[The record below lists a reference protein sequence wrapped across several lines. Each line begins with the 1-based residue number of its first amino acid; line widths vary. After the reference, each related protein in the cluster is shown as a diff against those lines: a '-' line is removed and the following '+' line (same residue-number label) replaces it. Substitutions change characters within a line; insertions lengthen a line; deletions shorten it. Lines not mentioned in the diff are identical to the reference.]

1 MTFRYFFVLRLG
13 NHQILHYY
21 IEMNGLLRTN
31 PMLRSILISTFFFA
45 CHAFGASIIVVQPI
59 SVCNDAGGDCS
70 NSAGQ
75 YFEAETDKIWN
86 QADIDISFLPLTEFH
101 NSSFQSINSNTD
113 FVSLVNTPGHGQ
125 HATST
130 VLNMWFLKE
139 IDSGTVSGLGFL
151 GANGVAI
158 ADSIFTFADGAGRR
172 DTIAHEIGHNL
183 NLDHTNESNLR
194 LMAPGSLRLKPT
206 NTLNIFP
213 DGVGVSQLTAAEIA
227 TAQSS
232 PLVVPV
238 PEPAS
243 YAALAL
249 IGCLLVVVRRRF
261 QGVAI
266 SM

>member
-1 MTFRYFFVLRLG
+1 
-13 NHQILHYY
+13 
-21 IEMNGLLRTN
+21 
-31 PMLRSILISTFFFA
+31 MLRSIILAVFLLSCDAFA
-45 CHAFGASIIVVQPI
+45 ASMIVVQPI

-70 NSAGQ
+70 NSVGQ
-75 YFEAETDKIWN
+75 FFEAETDKIWN

-101 NSSFQSINSNTD
+101 DSSFQSINSNSD
-113 FVSLVNTPGHGQ
+113 FVNLVNTAGHGQ

-130 VLNMWFLKE
+130 VLNMWFLQE
-139 IDSGTVSGLGFL
+139 IDSGTVAGLGFL

-183 NLDHTNESNLR
+183 NLDHTLESNLR

-213 DGVGVSQLTAAEIA
+213 DGVGVSQLTAAEIS
-227 TAQSS
+227 TALTS

-238 PEPAS
+238 PEPAAF
-243 YAALAL
+243 AALAL
-249 IGCLLVVVRRRF
+249 VGCCLVVVRRRLRLL
-261 QGVAI
+261 
-266 SM
+266 